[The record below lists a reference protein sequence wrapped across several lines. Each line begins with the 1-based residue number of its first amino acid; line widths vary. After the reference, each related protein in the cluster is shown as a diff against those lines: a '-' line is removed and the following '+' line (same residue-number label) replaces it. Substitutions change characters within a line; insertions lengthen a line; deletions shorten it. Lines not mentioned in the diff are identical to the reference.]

1 MPDQETSALTLSL
14 VAGGFTTLGVLAK
27 IAYDSVAARRHRR
40 EQRLERFADDRRAAY
55 DGFLTGVERQ
65 RSYDQSLRH
74 LLDRARS
81 GETEMTEEERE
92 AFPDSPIADLVAA
105 LDQIRRLA
113 RNYSIITS
121 AEAIVQLFG
130 DMAGA
135 MRSSLEE
142 PGPNDEITWFLLQ
155 RFLEDRV
162 NEFVHGYRED
172 LGLGHPSGAPK
183 RWPIIE
189 RNRPAS
195 LNESE
200 RILRTHIPRKNGLRS
215 SDQRRS

>member
-1 MPDQETSALTLSL
+1 MPDQETSALALSL
-14 VAGGFTTLGVLAK
+14 VAGGFATLGVLAK
-27 IAYDSVAARRHRR
+27 IAYDSVTARRHRR
-40 EQRLERFADDRRAAY
+40 DQRLERFSDDRRAAY

-65 RSYDQSLRH
+65 RSYDRSLRH
-74 LLDRARS
+74 LLDRVRS
-81 GETEMTEEERE
+81 GETEMTDKERE
-92 AFPDSPIADLVAA
+92 AFPDSPMAELVVA
-105 LDQIRRLA
+105 LDQISRLA
-113 RNYSIITS
+113 RNYSIITT

-155 RFLEDRV
+155 RFLDDRV
-162 NEFVHGYRED
+162 AEFVHGYRED

-189 RNRPAS
+189 RNRPVS
-195 LNESE
+195 LEESE
-200 RILRTHIPRKNGLRS
+200 RILRAHIPRKNRLRN
-215 SDQRRS
+215 SDPGRS